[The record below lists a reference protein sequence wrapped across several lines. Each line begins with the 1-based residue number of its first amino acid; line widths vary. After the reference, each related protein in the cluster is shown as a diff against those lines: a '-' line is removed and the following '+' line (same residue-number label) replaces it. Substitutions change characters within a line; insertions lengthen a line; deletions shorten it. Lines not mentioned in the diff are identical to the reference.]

1 MIGANKSSVRS
12 EVGSCESDVPSI
24 TTHSINSCEHF
35 DSIVHQKKISSYP
48 PIAPS
53 KTASDCLAAER
64 VSAGNGRPVESK
76 AAPPTSISWKSNSI
90 PNI

>member
-1 MIGANKSSVRS
+1 MLLLSQLIISTVVNTFILVYIKR
-12 EVGSCESDVPSI
+12 
-24 TTHSINSCEHF
+24 
-35 DSIVHQKKISSYP
+35 ISSYP

-76 AAPPTSISWKSNSI
+76 AAPPTGISWKSNSI